1 MRVLLVTWIEQLLK
15 KLSAFNPELEYCAIV
30 VDEIEPAKEI
40 LEQVG
45 LPQKLLHPMDDL
57 KKCLETLD
65 YDYVLCVQN
74 RFYDGKVKV
83 LQNYNLPSG
92 KLLSFAALAGKGN
105 WETERLLRYYKGHS
119 QEFEIFATGTSTA
132 ETSIDINQFKRKAIN
147 FATSSQDLY
156 YNFQIAKA
164 AISYGGGD
172 SKFRYALIGLAPYS
186 FHFDLSKT
194 GRLLLQSRLLPYLI
208 AFNDL
213 HNFSV
218 PIDLYKKFFREGW
231 LTRKFSLRKIE
242 LNGVKSQKV
251 IEKKVILNGKTN
263 NWIGKYYPATR
274 DENVKILDE
283 YLTLC
288 EENNIR
294 PVMFR
299 APVTEKYMANF
310 NPRLLEEFLALVEQ
324 ARQKHPGAVFVDGWT
339 LNLVTYADFYDH
351 GHMNVHGAAKFSS
364 YLNDFIEKLEAQGG

>member
-1 MRVLLVTWIEQLLK
+1 MRVLLVTWID
-15 KLSAFNPELEYCAIV
+15 KLAEKLAVFNPELDYCAIV
-30 VDEIEPAKEI
+30 VDDVESAKKI
-40 LEQVG
+40 SEQIG
-45 LPQKLLHPMDDL
+45 LPEELFHSMDDL
-57 KKCLETLD
+57 KKCIETFD
-65 YDYVLCVQN
+65 YDYVLCVQDK
-74 RFYDGKVKV
+74 FYDVKV
-83 LQNYNLPSG
+83 NMLQKYDLP
-92 KLLSFAALAGKGN
+92 KEKVLSFAALPTVSNFQTKR
-105 WETERLLRYYKGHS
+105 RLTYFSEHS

-132 ETSIDINQFKRKAIN
+132 ETSIDIREFKRKAVN

-156 YNFQIAKA
+156 YNLQIAKSA
-164 AISYGGGD
+164 VSSGNGHG
-172 SKFRYALIGLAPYS
+172 KLRYALIGLAPYS

-194 GRLLLQSRLLPYLI
+194 GRLLLQSRLLPYFI
-208 AFNDL
+208 AFKDL
-213 HNFSV
+213 HNFPV
-218 PIDLYKKFFREGW
+218 PADVYKNFFREEW
-231 LTRKFSLRKIE
+231 LTKEFTTGKIN
-242 LNGVKSQKV
+242 LNGVKSQRIMEQKV
-251 IEKKVILNGKTN
+251 VRSGKTN
-263 NWIGKYYPATR
+263 TWAGKYYPETR

-351 GHMNVHGAAKFSS
+351 GHMNVHGAAKFSA
-364 YLNDFIEKLEAQGG
+364 YLNDFIEQLETQGR